1 MCACACA
8 CACACVCVFIQLAVP
23 LGVSKSAWRV
33 TVRQLESLIRLSEA
47 MARLHCEDMVHPKH
61 VREAFRLLN
70 RSIIRVE
77 TPDIEFSEPDKPVLE
92 NGDGEA
98 GERRVADRLRA
109 GLRGGSRTQDWW
121 SVSLFHET
129 RIN

>member
-1 MCACACA
+1 M
-8 CACACVCVFIQLAVP
+8 CVCVCVP

-47 MARLHCEDMVHPKH
+47 MARLHCEDMVQPKH

-77 TPDIEFSEPDKPVLE
+77 TPDIEFTEPDKPVLE
-92 NGDGEA
+92 TAVGESGR
-98 GERRVADRLRA
+98 GELKVGQWQVKWVGLGSDR
-109 GLRGGSRTQDWW
+109 
-121 SVSLFHET
+121 
-129 RIN
+129 